1 MDPKHERIRF
11 GGRLRNVR
19 KQKNLTLAAVA
30 ERADMT
36 AGALSQIERGLSGVT
51 VETVVRIA
59 GALGVSTGSLFT
71 EEAWSPQVLP
81 RADRGQIQGSLG
93 YVEDILSRRPNT
105 SFEVFEV
112 RYEPGAADAEA
123 PYKHGDSEEFLLVMH
138 GEMVLLLEG
147 EEHHLKEGD
156 SIEFQTSQEHMVLN
170 RSDAESAI
178 LWVISP
184 PTSGRNGQG
193 HSTH

>member
-1 MDPKHERIRF
+1 MDPKDERIRF
-11 GGRLRNVR
+11 GGRLRSVR
-19 KQKNLTLAAVA
+19 KRKNLTLSTVA
-30 ERADMT
+30 ENADMT

-59 GALGVSTGSLFT
+59 GALGVSTGSLFS

-81 RADRGQIQGSLG
+81 RAERGQIQGSQG
-93 YVEDILSRRPNT
+93 YVEDILSRRPDT

-123 PYKHGDSEEFLLVMH
+123 PYKHGDSEEFLLVLRGTMTLRLDGDEH
-138 GEMVLLLEG
+138 VLN
-147 EEHHLKEGD
+147 EGD
-156 SIEFQTSQEHMVLN
+156 SIEFQTSQEHMVVN
-170 RSDAESAI
+170 RSDDDAAI

-193 HSTH
+193 HSTR